1 MYFTW
6 LIIAA
11 LLVAVLCSFIGCFL
25 ILRKQALMADAIS
38 HTILLGIVLAFLVS
52 SSLDGIAMLIG
63 GSIAGLFTAALTQWI
78 QYRGIKND
86 AAIGIVFTTL
96 FAIAVVII
104 SMKTS
109 HVHID
114 VNHTIMG
121 EMAFI
126 PWEKVSVLGLI
137 ELPRAIV
144 LLTITSIVVAIVC
157 FGLYEKWKLLMFDE
171 HYAKAIGIK
180 AGLYNYLFMLLLS
193 LVAVAAFD
201 AVGSILV
208 IALLITPAATAY
220 LWTNKLKT
228 MIILSV
234 IIGAVSALVGLLLAW
249 QWDTTMSGMIA
260 LTTGFIFMVSFMV
273 TKFKRIVI

>member
-11 LLVAVLCSFIGCFL
+11 VLVATLCSFIGSFL

-38 HTILLGIVLAFLVS
+38 HTILLGIVLAFLIS
-52 SSLDGIAMLIG
+52 SSLDGLPMLIG

-78 QYRGIKND
+78 SHRGIKND

-126 PWEKVSVLGLI
+126 PWELVSVFGLFYA
-137 ELPRAIV
+137 PRAIV
-144 LLTITSIVVAIVC
+144 LLVIASLVVAFVC
-157 FGLYEKWKLLMFDE
+157 LGLYERWKVIMFDE
-171 HYAKAIGIK
+171 QYARVMGIK
-180 AGLYNYLFMLLLS
+180 TKLYHYLFMLLLS

-220 LWTNKLKT
+220 LWTNKLSI
-228 MIILSV
+228 MLLLSMA
-234 IIGAVSALVGLLLAW
+234 IGAFSALIGLALAW

-260 LTTGFIFMVSFMV
+260 LTTGIVFTISFV
-273 TKFKRIVI
+273 IKKVKRIA

>member
-11 LLVAVLCSFIGCFL
+11 ILVAILCSFIGCFL

-52 SSLDGIAMLIG
+52 SSLDGLPMLIG
-63 GSIAGLFTAALTQWI
+63 GSMAGVFTAALTEWI
-78 QYRGIKND
+78 RHRGIKND

-104 SMKTS
+104 SVKTS

-126 PWEKVSVLGLI
+126 PWELVSVFGLF
-137 ELPRAIV
+137 EAPRAVV
-144 LLTITSIVVAIVC
+144 LLVIAAIVVFIIC
-157 FGLYEKWKLLMFDE
+157 LGLYERWKVIMFDE
-171 HYAKAIGIK
+171 QYARVIGINTS
-180 AGLYNYLFMLLLS
+180 GYNYLFMLLLS

-208 IALLITPAATAY
+208 IALLVTPAAAAY
-220 LWTNKLKT
+220 LWTNKLSV
-228 MIILSV
+228 MLILST
-234 IIGAVSALVGLLLAW
+234 IIGACSALIGLLLAW
-249 QWDTTMSGMIA
+249 QWDTTMAGMIA
-260 LTTGFIFMVSFMV
+260 LVTGIIFTVSFV
-273 TKFKRIVI
+273 LNKFRRIA